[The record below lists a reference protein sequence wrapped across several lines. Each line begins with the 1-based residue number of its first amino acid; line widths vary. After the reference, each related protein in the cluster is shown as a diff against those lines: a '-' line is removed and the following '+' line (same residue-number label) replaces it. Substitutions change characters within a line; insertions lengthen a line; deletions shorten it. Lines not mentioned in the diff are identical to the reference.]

1 MSDEMPVERIVAR
14 KLEELADAADGFGE
28 ELQEIANDINLLG
41 SDIQS
46 LIRYLRRAESRAECG
61 DDLARARGELK
72 RAKKDFDAAAAA
84 RDELARLL
92 HEAEKREGA
101 SGSWDV
107 AADSTTPRGM
117 LLAALD
123 RIAEVTGVM
132 VRRVEVEWATD
143 VVRGKKVPDFTLT
156 RGY

>member
-72 RAKKDFDAAAAA
+72 RAKNDFEAAAAA

-92 HEAEKREGA
+92 HEAEKRE
-101 SGSWDV
+101 V
-107 AADSTTPRGM
+107 AAARPYSRVAMDT
-117 LLAALD
+117 AYDA
-123 RIAEVTGVM
+123 
-132 VRRVEVEWATD
+132 VRRCIDEIADETGELIKRVDVEWRWDSSGAGEPD
-143 VVRGKKVPDFTLT
+143 VTVWVG
-156 RGY
+156 